1 MNIAFI
7 LLSILNIIAELTEL
21 TYDLGRVTRKYL
33 VPALVSL
40 YVIGELTW
48 DTLTSQE
55 WTLNFDKKTMALV
68 GV

>member
-33 VPALVSL
+33 VPALISL
-40 YVIGELTW
+40 YVIGEMTW
-48 DTLTSQE
+48 DSLTSQE
-55 WTLNFDKKTMALV
+55 WTMNFDKKTMALM
-68 GV
+68 GA